1 MHNRTAHD
9 RNAHARSRSRSHG
22 RTRVAAALGIVAL
35 AMTLA
40 ACTGSE
46 TSYADLG
53 GTQVSE
59 DELRADTLGFAA
71 DQEFDIDPSSSRLV
85 AVHEDTDVFLAR
97 ATQNGEERICLLL
110 TGPNGGAFSC
120 SARTFSVS
128 DSVNEYRPLS
138 DAVADT
144 ELDPAD
150 GWIRL
155 SENVFTRQFDS
166 GPEDTQSSAPRTP
179 GARLPTLA
187 VAGR

>member
-1 MHNRTAHD
+1 MHNRITRDRSAHIHSCR
-9 RNAHARSRSRSHG
+9 RNHSCRRI
-22 RTRVAAALGIVAL
+22 AAALGVVAL

-40 ACTGSE
+40 ACTDPA
-46 TSYADLG
+46 TSYSDLG

-59 DELRADTLGFAA
+59 DELRADTIAFAA
-71 DQEFDIDPSSSRLV
+71 DQDFDIDPSSSRLV

-97 ATQNGEERICLLL
+97 ATQNGEDLICVLL

-120 SARTFSVS
+120 SARNFSVS

-138 DAVADT
+138 DDVADT

-155 SENVFTRQFDS
+155 SENVFTRPFDN
-166 GPEDTQSSAPRTP
+166 GPEDTQ
-179 GARLPTLA
+179 
-187 VAGR
+187 